1 MQHLDFFGCPRPIL
15 AVAMNRVSDVNL
27 AVAVLQ
33 AGAFP
38 SISSF
43 NYYRNG
49 SLDHSWLGDEL
60 DRFRDLTGG
69 STRVLVSLA
78 SGDFLSQRLQ
88 SLLLDRGFRFVELF
102 NWEHDGGLWRRL
114 KAQISYLETWHDLKV
129 VFKIHRARDAV
140 DLELPT
146 IVFKGNE
153 GAGRTVPE
161 AGSLEE
167 NFRYLREARPSLSII
182 PSGGI
187 STPEQVKYFLDR
199 GALAVGIGTLF
210 AAAEESCVSRE
221 TKLRMIKATAD
232 DIRRFG
238 KFSHHGL
245 VFGSVGQDDD
255 NNTRSL
261 MRGIAQPTSGSIF
274 AGRGIDHVKEI
285 LPAREIVQNLTA
297 LLPVEGSPTG

>member
-1 MQHLDFFGCPRPIL
+1 MQHLDYFGCPHPIL

-49 SLDHSWLGDEL
+49 ALDYRWFGEEL
-60 DRFRDLTGG
+60 DRFRQLAGG
-69 STRVLVSLA
+69 STQVLVSLA
-78 SGDFLSQRLQ
+78 TEDFLSSRLQ
-88 SLLLDRGFRFVELF
+88 TLLIDRGFRFVELF
-102 NWEHDGGLWRRL
+102 NWEPDAALWRRL
-114 KAQISYLETWHDLKV
+114 KTQISYLQTWYGLKV
-129 VFKIHRARDAV
+129 VFKIHRAQDAI
-140 DLELPT
+140 ELGLST
-146 IVFKGNE
+146 VVFKGNE

-167 NFRYLREARPSLSII
+167 NFRHLRQAMPSLAII

-187 STPEQVKYFLDR
+187 ATPEQVKHFIDR

-210 AAAEESCVSRE
+210 AAAEESCVSRQ
-221 TKLRMIKATAD
+221 TKLRMIEAGAAD
-232 DIRRFG
+232 IAKFG
-238 KFSHHGL
+238 KLNHRGL
-245 VFGSVGQDDD
+245 VFGNVGPDDS

-261 MRGIAQPTSGSIF
+261 LMFFADPT
-274 AGRGIDHVKEI
+274 
-285 LPAREIVQNLTA
+285 
-297 LLPVEGSPTG
+297 